1 MAESLAQLESDLENL
16 NKAIRAGIMM
26 VQIGGQMTQFQSIK
40 QMQTVASDLDRRIAQ
55 CKGIAPQKPRVSSIN
70 MGRGV

>member
-26 VQIGGQMTQFQSIK
+26 VQIGGQLIK
-40 QMQTVASDLDRRIAQ
+40 HFRIILITPYLKQLIRADQ
-55 CKGIAPQKPRVSSIN
+55 RIHA
-70 MGRGV
+70 